1 MKKDNI
7 KRLFYIYIILCFL
20 ISCGNRLTD
29 ANNNNHDG
37 KVIVIEANEYYEVI
51 MGSKVEKVKGSDITN
66 AWSNYIRN
74 KEVDYPQSRRY
85 FNTSGDYCEDD
96 FSKTKPRAELI
107 GAAIKERD
115 NITYLMGI
123 YYNNKILGSGFS
135 QYMLIYI
142 DSKGYERGYY
152 GGGADRNKEPDYSTV
167 WTHYSEAVNPL
178 GKLKSY

>member
-37 KVIVIEANEYYEVI
+37 NVIVIEANACYEVI

-85 FNTSGDYCEDD
+85 FNDLGDYYEDD
-96 FSKTKPRAELI
+96 FSTTKPRAELI

-142 DSKGYERGYY
+142 DSEGYERGYY

-167 WTHYSEAVNPL
+167 WTHYSGAVNPL
-178 GKLKSY
+178 GRLKKY